1 MNTEVWLKINLRDVS
16 EYCEISNFGNFRYN
30 IFNDT
35 SNEKPYIS
43 SNGLYYQI
51 IVFNDLKKIYPNTS
65 ITKYN
70 IGTIKSNM
78 RSSYH
83 FPNMKLNKKIS
94 ENDRLLLV
102 ELLKNYDM
110 SPSKAFKHIDEVDV
124 ENVTIYDLKYI
135 KRRLTC

>member
-1 MNTEVWLKINLRDVS
+1 
-16 EYCEISNFGNFRYN
+16 
-30 IFNDT
+30 
-35 SNEKPYIS
+35 
-43 SNGLYYQI
+43 
-51 IVFNDLKKIYPNTS
+51 
-65 ITKYN
+65 
-70 IGTIKSNM
+70 M

>member
-51 IVFNDLKKIYPNTS
+51 IVFNDLKKNISQYVDNK
-65 ITKYN
+65 IQHWYN
-70 IGTIKSNM
+70 
-78 RSSYH
+78 
-83 FPNMKLNKKIS
+83 KI
-94 ENDRLLLV
+94 
-102 ELLKNYDM
+102 
-110 SPSKAFKHIDEVDV
+110 
-124 ENVTIYDLKYI
+124 
-135 KRRLTC
+135 